1 MVSVE
6 ESTVFTEDRLVV
18 ITSTKE
24 IDARQWREYL
34 LKHFTRLTRQ
44 NSRVF
49 VLGGIHGNIDG
60 TIDRRDETRRNE
72 SIKQLNIVKKKKNDE
87 ILEKNITLEHIDLG
101 EYIVNGK
108 IDEEKLCNAIQ
119 EPTLILLAYCCTH
132 RSRL

>member
-34 LKHFTRLTRQ
+34 LKHFTRLTRE

-72 SIKQLNIVKKKKNDE
+72 SIKQLNIVKKKKNYE

-119 EPTLILLAYCCTH
+119 EPTLILLAYCYTH